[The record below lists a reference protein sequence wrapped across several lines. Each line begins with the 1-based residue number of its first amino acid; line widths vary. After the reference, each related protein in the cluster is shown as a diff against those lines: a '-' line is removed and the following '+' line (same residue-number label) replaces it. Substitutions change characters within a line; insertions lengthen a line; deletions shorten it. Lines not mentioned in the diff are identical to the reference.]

1 MKSGKPKTKR
11 YQFGGTLRSQISGT
25 RNAPPPKRPAPAP
38 AKPTPTR
45 AMPPQVKA
53 GAASPVPPPPRS
65 TIAPTPTLAKTTFSN
80 PAVAGGV
87 FDAFKKAGVPP
98 AQVEGYTKAALQQ
111 GKSAGLGAMP
121 ATPTKTTGGPFNLP
135 AGTVGIPQT
144 GRAPSTKTSLSGMLD
159 ILSGRAPAPTTSS
172 APNKPSVGYADDL
185 AGIYAAAKNQPQ
197 IFGPQAPMPAGG
209 PRPAASTMPA
219 TTATA
224 KPAPLSPQY
233 MKKGGAV
240 KAYAKGGKVSSA
252 SSRGDGI
259 AQRGKT
265 RGKMV

>member
-25 RNAPPPKRPAPAP
+25 RNAPPPTRPAPAP
-38 AKPTPTR
+38 AKPMPTGS
-45 AMPPQVKA
+45 MPPQVKA
-53 GAASPVPPPPRS
+53 GAVSPVPPPPRS

-87 FDAFKKAGVPP
+87 FDAFKKAGVSP
-98 AQVEGYTKAALQQ
+98 AEVEGYTKAALQQ

-121 ATPTKTTGGPFNLP
+121 ATPTKTTGGPFNVPPEIVNIPDPRLKGAPPMPVFGPPGDYTPGAPKVVP
-135 AGTVGIPQT
+135 AGSKPYVPPPEFAKQFAMMEQQRAARSAVPKVG
-144 GRAPSTKTSLSGMLD
+144 
-159 ILSGRAPAPTTSS
+159 
-172 APNKPSVGYADDL
+172 
-185 AGIYAAAKNQPQ
+185 
-197 IFGPQAPMPAGG
+197 
-209 PRPAASTMPA
+209 
-219 TTATA
+219 
-224 KPAPLSPQY
+224 

-265 RGKMV
+265 KGRMV

>member
-25 RNAPPPKRPAPAP
+25 RNAPPPKKPAPAP
-38 AKPTPTR
+38 AKPTP
-45 AMPPQVKA
+45 PLV
-53 GAASPVPPPPRS
+53 
-65 TIAPTPTLAKTTFSN
+65 N
-80 PAVAGGV
+80 PASMKPLPTEVRTA
-87 FDAFKKAGVPP
+87 DANTIPLDKTVYRSPAVPSKP
-98 AQVEGYTKAALQQ
+98 T
-111 GKSAGLGAMP
+111 GLGAMP

-135 AGTVGIPQT
+135 AGTVDIPQT

-159 ILSGRAPAPTTSS
+159 ILSGRAPAPNIPST
-172 APNKPSVGYADDL
+172 PNKPPVGFADDL
-185 AGIYAAAKNQPQ
+185 AHIYAAAAKNQPQ

-209 PRPAASTMPA
+209 PRPSTMPA

-265 RGKMV
+265 KGRMV

>member
-25 RNAPPPKRPAPAP
+25 RNAPPPTRPAPAP
-38 AKPTPTR
+38 AKPMPTG

-53 GAASPVPPPPRS
+53 GAVSPVPPPPRS

-87 FDAFKKAGVPP
+87 FDAFKKAGVSP
-98 AQVEGYTKAALQQ
+98 AEVEGYTKAALQQ

-121 ATPTKTTGGPFNLP
+121 ATPTKTTGKPFNAP
-135 AGTVGIPQT
+135 PEIVNIP
-144 GRAPSTKTSLSGMLD
+144 
-159 ILSGRAPAPTTSS
+159 SS
-172 APNKPSVGYADDL
+172 RNKPPVGYADDL
-185 AGIYAAAKNQPQ
+185 AGIYAAAAKNQPQ

-265 RGKMV
+265 KGRIV